1 MTRLPA
7 RISGLVVLG
16 VTVMLFD
23 ATSIAP
29 LHRLLLPMAM
39 AVAACLMIQ
48 NAAAILLGATLLTAI
63 HTDLQDPDW
72 IIGRAYPVLAIL
84 SGAAL
89 GYIALQR
96 FRQRIA
102 ATREARWR
110 RRHTRPAN
118 DQVDGR

>member
-23 ATSIAP
+23 DTSIAP

-39 AVAACLMIQ
+39 AVAAWLMIQ

-72 IIGRAYPVLAIL
+72 IIGFVVSSIP
-84 SGAAL
+84 SK
-89 GYIALQR
+89 
-96 FRQRIA
+96 
-102 ATREARWR
+102 
-110 RRHTRPAN
+110 
-118 DQVDGR
+118 